1 MSSSVEA
8 LVRDLSRT
16 VMALKQTLEQHQID
30 ALEAEL
36 QRVQAAMDALH
47 AYPGGSDALAAAI
60 NQMPAEQG
68 GPLRDLLAQA
78 RADHATCGELIRL
91 ALQRNAALQAYTAQN
106 DPAATY
112 SAEGGVSMGSAGQ
125 LLGKI

>member
-1 MSSSVEA
+1 
-8 LVRDLSRT
+8 
-16 VMALKQTLEQHQID
+16 
-30 ALEAEL
+30 
-36 QRVQAAMDALH
+36 
-47 AYPGGSDALAAAI
+47 
-60 NQMPAEQG
+60 
-68 GPLRDLLAQA
+68 LAQA